1 VYISSLMLMA
11 MYEDRV
17 HDHLDR
23 RALQPGRA
31 RRPRNRSWATRAR
44 TALRARS
51 AFSAASAGA
60 EAAGVMP

>member
-17 HDHLDR
+17 RDHLDR

-31 RRPRNRSWATRAR
+31 RGPRIRSWATRAR
-44 TALRARS
+44 TALRERC
-51 AFSAASAGA
+51 AFGAASAGA
-60 EAAGVMP
+60 EAAGVRP